1 MDMREIRKLGDDEI
15 DIEVERLRR
24 RLFELRT
31 QMVTEKIQN
40 TSQFGVAK
48 KTIAR
53 LLTEK
58 RARSMAG
65 SAAE

>member
-40 TSQFGVAK
+40 TAQFGVAK
-48 KTIAR
+48 KSIAR

-58 RARSMAG
+58 RARSMTG